1 MVELHGR
8 WSLCEEH
15 VEVPVEEKNMYIPH
29 QKGWNELTILERL
42 PTFPYRVS
50 VGMSWPAHTQPILL
64 VHVTMTESLLSIST
78 HKSHNMNDTL
88 VERILVP

>member
-50 VGMSWPAHTQPILL
+50 VGMS
-64 VHVTMTESLLSIST
+64 
-78 HKSHNMNDTL
+78 
-88 VERILVP
+88 